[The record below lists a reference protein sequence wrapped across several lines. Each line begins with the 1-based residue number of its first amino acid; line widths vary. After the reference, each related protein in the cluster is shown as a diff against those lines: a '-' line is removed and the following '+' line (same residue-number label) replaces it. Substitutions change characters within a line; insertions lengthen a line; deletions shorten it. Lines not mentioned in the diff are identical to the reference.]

1 MILKELDTDNKKLI
15 DDYVKNNPDAKL
27 QGRSRLESLNGQTKI
42 IQGYRLPTKLIFY
55 NINNGRFKKEYI
67 NLVRKYGGNLDSR
80 KPEDAKKIQNLLL
93 TLGEKDGKI
102 SADTQRTMND
112 IKKKGQLE
120 LGIITQD
127 GFLIDGNRRMAVINK
142 LFEENQ
148 ESKYEYIDVAKLE
161 QSIQDKDMWAME
173 AGIQLG
179 LDPKV
184 RYKPNNELLKLD
196 EGIKLGYTEL
206 EIAQLLYGDISPEEI
221 KRKIGRLGLIKK
233 YLKSFFNDEDNIEL
247 AEGKHEHFIELQN
260 IIDLIEDK
268 TLVERM
274 KIINAVW
281 NLIHGG
287 ISSDRIRIIK
297 SQINNGYNLDS
308 LFEIGDIEKPNPPDE
323 EEEEELKDEQTEV
336 EIKFLNL
343 EDEVRAQKNS
353 DKPLILLTHILTNF
367 KSLKID
373 DIDVNDPNSKKII
386 SKILEKMEELQ
397 KKISE

>member
-1 MILKELDTDNKKLI
+1 MILSDLDTDNKTLI
-15 DDYVKNNPDAKL
+15 DDYIENNPDRKL
-27 QGRSRLESLNGQTKI
+27 GGRSRLESLNGETKI

-55 NINNGRFKKEYI
+55 NINNGRFKQEYI
-67 NLVRKYGGNLDSR
+67 SLSRKYGGDLDSR

-161 QSIQDKDMWAME
+161 QPIQDKDMWAME

-184 RYKPNNELLKLD
+184 RYKPLNELLKLD

-221 KRKIGRLGLIKK
+221 KRKIGRLKLIKK

-260 IIDLIEDK
+260 IIDLIKDK

-274 KIINAVW
+274 RIINAVW
-281 NLIHGG
+281 NLIYGG

-297 SQINNGYNLDS
+297 SQIKNDYNLDS
-308 LFEIGDIEKPNPPDE
+308 LFAIGDIKKITPPDE

-353 DKPLILLTHILTNF
+353 DQPLILLTHILTNF

-373 DIDVNDPNSKKII
+373 DIDVNDLNSKEIV
-386 SKILEKMEELQ
+386 SKILPFMEKL
-397 KKISE
+397 KNRF

>member
-1 MILKELDTDNKKLI
+1 MNNLDTANKTLI
-15 DDYVKNNPDAKL
+15 DNYIENKPDAKL
-27 QGRSRLESLNGQTKI
+27 EGRSRLESLNGETKI

-55 NINNGRFKKEYI
+55 NINNGRYKKEYF
-67 NLVRKYGGNLDSR
+67 NLARKYGGDLDTR
-80 KPEDAKKIQNLLL
+80 KPEEAKKIQNLLL

-161 QSIQDKDMWAME
+161 QSIQDQDMWAME

-184 RYKPNNELLKLD
+184 RYGPLNELLKLD
-196 EGIKLGYTEL
+196 EGIKVGYTEL
-206 EIAQLLYGDISPEEI
+206 QIAQLLYGDISPEEI
-221 KRKIGRLGLIKK
+221 KRKIERLKLIKK

-281 NLIHGG
+281 NLIYGG

-297 SQINNGYNLDS
+297 SQIKNDYNLDS
-308 LFEIGDIEKPNPPDE
+308 LFEIGKIKKVNPPDE
-323 EEEEELKDEQTEV
+323 DVVEELV
-336 EIKFLNL
+336 CSCI
-343 EDEVRAQKNS
+343 
-353 DKPLILLTHILTNF
+353 
-367 KSLKID
+367 
-373 DIDVNDPNSKKII
+373 
-386 SKILEKMEELQ
+386 
-397 KKISE
+397 

>member
-27 QGRSRLESLNGQTKI
+27 QGRSRLESLNGETKI
-42 IQGYRLPTKLIFY
+42 IQGYCLPTKLIFY
-55 NINNGRFKKEYI
+55 NINNGRFKQEFI
-67 NLVRKYGGNLDSR
+67 SLSRKYGGDLDSR

-161 QSIQDKDMWAME
+161 QPIKDKDMWAME

-221 KRKIGRLGLIKK
+221 KRKIGRLKLIKK

-260 IIDLIEDK
+260 IIELIEDK

-281 NLIHGG
+281 NLIYGG

-297 SQINNGYNLDS
+297 SQIKNDYNLDS
-308 LFEIGDIEKPNPPDE
+308 LFEIGDIKKVNPPDE

-367 KSLKID
+367 KSLKIE
-373 DIDVNDPNSKKII
+373 DIDVNDLNSKKII

>member
-1 MILKELDTDNKKLI
+1 MNNLDTANKILI
-15 DDYVKNNPDAKL
+15 DNYIENKPDAKL
-27 QGRSRLESLNGQTKI
+27 EGRSRLESLNGETKI

-55 NINNGRFKKEYI
+55 NINNGRFKQEYI
-67 NLVRKYGGNLDSR
+67 SLSRKYGGDLDSR
-80 KPEDAKKIQNLLL
+80 KPGDAKKIQNLLL
-93 TLGEKDGKI
+93 TLGEKDGGF
-102 SADTQRTMND
+102 SADTKRTMND

-161 QSIQDKDMWAME
+161 QPIQDKDMWAME

-221 KRKIGRLGLIKK
+221 KRKIGRLKLIKK

-260 IIDLIEDK
+260 IIDSTQKNVIGEVKLKIYKGNVVVVGRKSPKSLYD
-268 TLVERM
+268 TSLV
-274 KIINAVW
+274 
-281 NLIHGG
+281 
-287 ISSDRIRIIK
+287 S
-297 SQINNGYNLDS
+297 
-308 LFEIGDIEKPNPPDE
+308 F
-323 EEEEELKDEQTEV
+323 DEQGDYNQKDAEGY
-336 EIKFLNL
+336 IKINSLRL
-343 EDEVRAQKNS
+343 KNFY
-353 DKPLILLTHILTNF
+353 K
-367 KSLKID
+367 
-373 DIDVNDPNSKKII
+373 
-386 SKILEKMEELQ
+386 
-397 KKISE
+397 

>member
-67 NLVRKYGGNLDSR
+67 NLARKYGGNLDSR

-161 QSIQDKDMWAME
+161 QPIQDKDMWAME

-196 EGIKLGYTEL
+196 EGIKLGPQYNTIFKGFVSETTVDL
-206 EIAQLLYGDISPEEI
+206 SKLL
-221 KRKIGRLGLIKK
+221 KK
-233 YLKSFFNDEDNIEL
+233 WKSTG
-247 AEGKHEHFIELQN
+247 A
-260 IIDLIEDK
+260 
-268 TLVERM
+268 
-274 KIINAVW
+274 
-281 NLIHGG
+281 
-287 ISSDRIRIIK
+287 
-297 SQINNGYNLDS
+297 LD
-308 LFEIGDIEKPNPPDE
+308 
-323 EEEEELKDEQTEV
+323 
-336 EIKFLNL
+336 KFLG
-343 EDEVRAQKNS
+343 
-353 DKPLILLTHILTNF
+353 IHF
-367 KSLKID
+367 K
-373 DIDVNDPNSKKII
+373 
-386 SKILEKMEELQ
+386 
-397 KKISE
+397 

>member
-1 MILKELDTDNKKLI
+1 MILRDLDTGNKTLI
-15 DDYVKNNPDAKL
+15 DDYIENNPDRKL
-27 QGRSRLESLNGQTKI
+27 GGRSRLESLNGETKI

-161 QSIQDKDMWAME
+161 QPIQDRDMWAME

-184 RYKPNNELLKLD
+184 RYGPLNELLKLD
-196 EGIKLGYTEL
+196 EGIKVGYTEL
-206 EIAQLLYGDISPEEI
+206 QIAQLLYGDISPEEI
-221 KRKIGRLGLIKK
+221 KKKIERLKLIKQ

-260 IIDLIEDK
+260 IIDLIKDK

-274 KIINAVW
+274 RIINAVW
-281 NLIHGG
+281 NLIYGG

-297 SQINNGYNLDS
+297 SQIKNDYNLDS
-308 LFEIGDIEKPNPPDE
+308 LFAIGDIKKITPPDE

-353 DKPLILLTHILTNF
+353 DQPLILLTHILTNF

-373 DIDVNDPNSKKII
+373 DIDVNDLNSKEIV
-386 SKILEKMEELQ
+386 SKILPFMEKL
-397 KKISE
+397 KNRF

>member
-1 MILKELDTDNKKLI
+1 MILTELDTENQKLI

-42 IQGYRLPTKLIFY
+42 IQGYCLPTKLIFY
-55 NINNGRFKKEYI
+55 NINNGRFKQEFI
-67 NLVRKYGGNLDSR
+67 SLSRKYGGDLDSR

-161 QSIQDKDMWAME
+161 QPIQDRDMWAME

-184 RYKPNNELLKLD
+184 RYGPLNELLKLD
-196 EGIKLGYTEL
+196 EGIKVGYTEL
-206 EIAQLLYGDISPEEI
+206 QIAQLLYGDISPEEI
-221 KRKIGRLGLIKK
+221 KRKIGRLKLIKK

-281 NLIHGG
+281 NLIYGG

-297 SQINNGYNLDS
+297 SQIKNDYNLDS
-308 LFEIGDIEKPNPPDE
+308 LFEIGDIKKVNPPDE

-373 DIDVNDPNSKKII
+373 DIDVNDPNSKKVI

>member
-1 MILKELDTDNKKLI
+1 
-15 DDYVKNNPDAKL
+15 
-27 QGRSRLESLNGQTKI
+27 
-42 IQGYRLPTKLIFY
+42 
-55 NINNGRFKKEYI
+55 
-67 NLVRKYGGNLDSR
+67 
-80 KPEDAKKIQNLLL
+80 
-93 TLGEKDGKI
+93 
-102 SADTQRTMND
+102 MND

-161 QSIQDKDMWAME
+161 QPIQDRDMWAME

-184 RYKPNNELLKLD
+184 RYGPLNELLKLD
-196 EGIKLGYTEL
+196 EGIKVGYTEL
-206 EIAQLLYGDISPEEI
+206 QIAQLLYGDISPEEI
-221 KRKIGRLGLIKK
+221 KKKIERLKLIKQF
-233 YLKSFFNDEDNIEL
+233 LKSFYNDEDNIEL

-260 IIDLIEDK
+260 IIDLIKDK
-268 TLVERM
+268 TLVKRM
-274 KIINAVW
+274 RIINAVW
-281 NLIHGG
+281 NLIYGG

-297 SQINNGYNLDS
+297 SQIKNDYNLDS
-308 LFEIGDIEKPNPPDE
+308 LFAIGDIKKITPPDE

-353 DKPLILLTHILTNF
+353 DQPLILLTHILTNF

-373 DIDVNDPNSKKII
+373 DIDVNDLNSKEIV
-386 SKILEKMEELQ
+386 SKILPFMEKL
-397 KKISE
+397 KNRF